1 MSLFFLLLIENEQT
15 SVSTFE
21 FILKKRTIEQFN
33 IMKQDISLAQEVFDI
48 EAAAILDLKKQLT
61 QDFSDTIQ
69 EILECQ
75 GKVVICGMGK
85 SGLIGKKIAATLAST
100 GTPSFF
106 MHPAEAFHGDL
117 GMITSNDIFIGISNS
132 GETEELIKLIP
143 SIKRNGNKFVAMC
156 GKSNATLVRNA
167 DYFLD
172 VSVQKEACPLAL
184 APTSSTTATLA
195 MGDALA
201 VVLMEKRNFQ
211 PEQFAMFHP
220 GGSLGRK
227 LLTKVQDVMQTQN
240 IPKVQTDTS
249 FKDLIFTMT
258 DGKLGLALVLEN
270 QKLVG
275 LVSDGD
281 LRRAWKNFENLGNKT
296 VADIMSKNPKTISP
310 EMMLVDAEKIL
321 LDNKITCLI
330 VAKEDKIIG
339 VLQLYAI

>member
-1 MSLFFLLLIENEQT
+1 
-15 SVSTFE
+15 
-21 FILKKRTIEQFN
+21 
-33 IMKQDISLAQEVFDI
+33 MKEDISLAQEVFDI
-48 EAAAILDLKKQLT
+48 EAAAISDLKKLLT
-61 QDFSDTIQ
+61 QDFPDTIQ
-69 EILECQ
+69 EIINCK

-117 GMITSNDIFIGISNS
+117 GMITPNDIFIGISNS

-156 GKSNATLVRNA
+156 GKSASTLVRNA
-167 DYFLD
+167 DYFLN
-172 VSVQKEACPLAL
+172 VSVKKEACPLAL

-227 LLTKVQDVMQTQN
+227 LLTKVQDVMRTQN
-240 IPKVQTDTS
+240 IPTVTANTS
-249 FKDLIFTMT
+249 FKELIFTMT
-258 DGKLGLALVLEN
+258 EGKLGLALVLEN
-270 QKLVG
+270 EKLVG

-281 LRRAWKNFENLGNKT
+281 LRRAWRDFENLGDKT
-296 VADIMSKNPKTISP
+296 ASDIMSENPKTIAP

-330 VAKEDKIIG
+330 VAKENKIMG